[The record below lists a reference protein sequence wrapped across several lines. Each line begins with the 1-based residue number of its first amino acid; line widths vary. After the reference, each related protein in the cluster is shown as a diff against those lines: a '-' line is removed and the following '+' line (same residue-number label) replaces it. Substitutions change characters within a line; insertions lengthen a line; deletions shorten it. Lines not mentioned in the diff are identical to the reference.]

1 MSTIS
6 SGIAAVFANLKG
18 LTDNKAE
25 LAQLVSLLSANIQK
39 EQGFMSQITDWAAA
53 EQADLTQIS
62 TTLDAIVA
70 GVTALDTLITNF
82 QNSPGT
88 LSAPDQAA
96 LDGIQAASKALV
108 SKASAISTA
117 PPTPPAA
124 PSA

>member
-1 MSTIS
+1 
-6 SGIAAVFANLKG
+6 
-18 LTDNKAE
+18 
-25 LAQLVSLLSANIQK
+25 
-39 EQGFMSQITDWAAA
+39 MSQITDWAAA

-124 PSA
+124 PSV